1 MGAIT
6 GNASLDAGAPFAIGG
21 RLHAKGDAALAGTD
35 ADVVLAGSPRHAD
48 ARRHGQAATATFT
61 ARASVAPLAATALR
75 EVTLDARGVD
85 LAAWNSALPATALAI
100 AVRAAPTSGA
110 IAGTI
115 EATNAA
121 IGTLDAGRIP
131 LSAFSSRFSWRDD
144 VLALESIAAA
154 FEGGGTVAGQ
164 AQIPVGTAGS
174 AGSWTLE
181 LRDIDLRR
189 IYAPLVATRLSGKLA
204 ADLEREQQRFRGD
217 VCRSHGARRNRARF
231 LRRSRQ

>member
-1 MGAIT
+1 M
-6 GNASLDAGAPFAIGG
+6 
-21 RLHAKGDAALAGTD
+21 
-35 ADVVLAGSPRHAD
+35 
-48 ARRHGQAATATFT
+48 
-61 ARASVAPLAATALR
+61 
-75 EVTLDARGVD
+75 TLDARGVD

-204 ADLEREQQRFRGD
+204 ADLEREQQKFRGD
-217 VCRSHGARRNRARF
+217 VADRTMRGGIALDFSAVLANDAIVVDGFRARSGRSELAGRGRVGLPANVPSKSRRPGHDSIRRRTAHF
-231 LRRSRQ
+231 RAARSTAGSRPRARLRRSGARTRT